1 MKYLLSLLVG
11 MLVGVAAF
19 AVLLFYNP
27 LTKHTNLSPLS
38 VSDNDLISLSYS
50 AVATDA
56 LLYTNDGESRVMP
69 HPAKALQ
76 LWEPPI
82 QHTTAVATVLTDSR
96 NQRSGTGIKISSA
109 SERTNLLNG
118 EALVD
123 SVWHIYLP
131 GRGSLFVEQSEN
143 YWDYLRNI
151 VIPAHWSSSDS
162 WRGIWTGNISAGP
175 GALGTARVVG
185 GSGAFASLETDGV
198 ESLAA
203 KAYTV
208 EAGPVAVDG
217 ELVIELPRRPTTI
230 AADP

>member
-19 AVLLFYNP
+19 LALLIYNP
-27 LTKHTNLSPLS
+27 LTKHNNLSPLS

-56 LLYTNDGESRVMP
+56 LLYTNDGESRVAP
-69 HPAKALQ
+69 YPAKVLQ

-82 QHTTAVATVLTDSR
+82 QHTDAMATVLTDSR
-96 NQRSGTGIKISSA
+96 NQLAGIGIKISSD
-109 SERTNLLNG
+109 SERTSLLNG
-118 EALVD
+118 LALVD

-143 YWDYLRNI
+143 YWDYLRAI
-151 VIPAHWSSSDS
+151 VIPAQWSSSDS
-162 WRGIWTGNISAGP
+162 WRGIWTGNITAGP

-208 EAGPVAVDG
+208 SAGPVAVSG
-217 ELVIELPRRPTTI
+217 ELVIELPRQETTI

>member
-19 AVLLFYNP
+19 LALLIYNP
-27 LTKHTNLSPLS
+27 FTKHNNLSPLS

-56 LLYTNDGESRVMP
+56 LLYTNDGESRVAP
-69 HPAKALQ
+69 YPAKALQ

-82 QHTTAVATVLTDSR
+82 QHTDAMATVLTDSR
-96 NQRSGTGIKISSA
+96 NQMAGIGIKISSD
-109 SERTNLLNG
+109 SERTRLLNG
-118 EALVD
+118 LALVD

-143 YWDYLRNI
+143 YWDYLRAI
-151 VIPAHWSSSDS
+151 VIPAQWSSSDS
-162 WRGIWTGNISAGP
+162 WRGIWTGNITAGP

-185 GSGAFASLETDGV
+185 GSGAFAGLETDGV

-208 EAGPVAVDG
+208 SAGPVAVSG
-217 ELVIELPRRPTTI
+217 ELVIELPRQATTI